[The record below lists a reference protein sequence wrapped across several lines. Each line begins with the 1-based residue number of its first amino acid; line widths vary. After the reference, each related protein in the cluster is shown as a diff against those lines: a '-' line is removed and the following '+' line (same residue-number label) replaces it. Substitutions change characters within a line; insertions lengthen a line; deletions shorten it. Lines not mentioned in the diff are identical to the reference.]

1 MKTLERENKNLMNK
15 HRSKIEVTK
24 ERFKELED
32 RSIKIIQSKEQN
44 KKYWKINRVSGPAS

>member
-15 HRSKIEVTK
+15 HKSKIEVTK

-44 KKYWKINRVSGPAS
+44 KKY